1 MRRRSRRRSDSSQL
15 RSRSGC
21 RARTR
26 SAFRSKASRAQAVW
40 QVGLETSF
48 GPTAIA
54 AALALL
60 AGLFALHAPARLAR
74 GLSLFGLLAIGFAL
88 ALSGHASAASPQWL
102 TRPAVFVHAVT
113 VAFWV
118 GSLFPLA
125 AALRADAGIA
135 VLAAFSRAIPWVVAA
150 LVVSGTALAVIQVEA
165 PALLLSTAYGRLLCA
180 KLLLVAL
187 LLLLAAWNRF
197 RLTPAIAAGRDAAR
211 RRLRRTIAI
220 ELAIMAVVL
229 GLVAAWRFTPPPR
242 ALAIAAAQPAFVH
255 IHTAEAMAEVTLQP
269 GHAGPVRADIIIMNG
284 DFGGLDAK
292 EVQLTIENAAAGIEA
307 ISRPATKGADAIW
320 RVEQFPIPRGGRW
333 DVRVDILVNDFEKVR
348 LDGQIDIRGR

>member
-1 MRRRSRRRSDSSQL
+1 M
-15 RSRSGC
+15 
-21 RARTR
+21 
-26 SAFRSKASRAQAVW
+26 
-40 QVGLETSF
+40 
-48 GPTAIA
+48 
-54 AALALL
+54 
-60 AGLFALHAPARLAR
+60 
-74 GLSLFGLLAIGFAL
+74 
-88 ALSGHASAASPQWL
+88 
-102 TRPAVFVHAVT
+102 
-113 VAFWV
+113 
-118 GSLFPLA
+118 
-125 AALRADAGIA
+125 
-135 VLAAFSRAIPWVVAA
+135 
-150 LVVSGTALAVIQVEA
+150 
-165 PALLLSTAYGRLLCA
+165 LSTAYGRLLCA

-187 LLLLAAWNRF
+187 LLMLAAWNRF
-197 RLTPAIAAGRDAAR
+197 RLTPAIAAGSDEAP

-269 GHAGPVRADIIIMNG
+269 GHAGLVRADIIIMNG
-284 DFGGLDAK
+284 DFGGLDARQV
-292 EVQLTIENAAAGIEA
+292 ELTIENAAAGIEA